1 MDVVDAV
8 SFDGRELVGI
18 DGEGPAST
26 DKDGTVAYALHLFK
40 RIAPGG
46 HLENLH
52 VNLRPAAQ
60 HETDEDFS
68 CGFHEETIP
77 PCQCCIAREVIVGER
92 RPRLHQTHDLADRGM
107 EKRRRR

>member
-40 RIAPGG
+40 RIAPAS
-46 HLENLH
+46 
-52 VNLRPAAQ
+52 RWP
-60 HETDEDFS
+60 S
-68 CGFHEETIP
+68 
-77 PCQCCIAREVIVGER
+77 
-92 RPRLHQTHDLADRGM
+92 
-107 EKRRRR
+107 